1 MDACAELAYALN
13 KTCAAHF
20 KQPNKSDREEVAE
33 FARRAKNGY
42 EEQLGRESEKAL
54 KTTISTTMCAS
65 ITAEGIIAK
74 LSDLAE
80 RCKWL
85 LGADNEVTLDTLDAL
100 AIELDDSGKKEE
112 ARELYERCLA
122 TRMVAFGG
130 KHHATIAVLCNLGA
144 VECDFHNY
152 QRALD
157 FYERALVDLIK
168 TKGLTHPS
176 TLLATMS
183 W

>member
-1 MDACAELAYALN
+1 MCSREFFEDESLLAVSWRRILEVLELAMPPGGGEAKKARGKKKKQQKKKANPRKLEILDACAELAYALN

-54 KTTISTTMCAS
+54 KATISTTMCAS
-65 ITAEGIIAK
+65 KTAEGIIAK

-85 LGADNEVTLDTLDAL
+85 LGADNEVTLDTLYAL
-100 AIELDDSGKKEE
+100 AI
-112 ARELYERCLA
+112 
-122 TRMVAFGG
+122 
-130 KHHATIAVLCNLGA
+130 
-144 VECDFHNY
+144 
-152 QRALD
+152 
-157 FYERALVDLIK
+157 
-168 TKGLTHPS
+168 
-176 TLLATMS
+176 
-183 W
+183 